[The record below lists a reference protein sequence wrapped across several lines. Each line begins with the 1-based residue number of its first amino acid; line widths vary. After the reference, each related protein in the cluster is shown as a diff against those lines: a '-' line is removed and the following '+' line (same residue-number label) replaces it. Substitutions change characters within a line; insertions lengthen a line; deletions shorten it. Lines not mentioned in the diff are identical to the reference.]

1 VSNFWQRTIT
11 GAVYVSLIVGSI
23 LWHPYAFAS
32 VMLIFTA
39 IASYEFLK
47 LVSPN
52 SAKHERIINAA
63 IIVLS
68 FLCLTLTF
76 LQIFPP
82 AILVFPFL
90 LFIPF
95 VLELFGKNNEP
106 FVHIGNVILGIVY
119 IALSLSLINLLFLF
133 NNGSNI
139 KPIGFEYKIL
149 LGFFII
155 LWVNDTFAYLTG
167 ITIGKHKLFERISP
181 KKTWE
186 GAIGGLIFSMVTA
199 FILSLFFDVLIL
211 RDWLIVAIII
221 VVIGTIGD
229 LVESMLK
236 RSAGC
241 KDSGNILPGH
251 GGILDRI
258 DSILFAAPF
267 VVLYLI
273 TV

>member
-1 VSNFWQRTIT
+1 MS
-11 GAVYVSLIVGSI
+11 GMA
-23 LWHPYAFAS
+23 
-32 VMLIFTA
+32 
-39 IASYEFLK
+39 
-47 LVSPN
+47 
-52 SAKHERIINAA
+52 
-63 IIVLS
+63 
-68 FLCLTLTF
+68 
-76 LQIFPP
+76 
-82 AILVFPFL
+82 
-90 LFIPF
+90 
-95 VLELFGKNNEP
+95 
-106 FVHIGNVILGIVY
+106 LGR
-119 IALSLSLINLLFLF
+119 
-133 NNGSNI
+133 
-139 KPIGFEYKIL
+139 
-149 LGFFII
+149 
-155 LWVNDTFAYLTG
+155 
-167 ITIGKHKLFERISP
+167 HKLFPRLSP